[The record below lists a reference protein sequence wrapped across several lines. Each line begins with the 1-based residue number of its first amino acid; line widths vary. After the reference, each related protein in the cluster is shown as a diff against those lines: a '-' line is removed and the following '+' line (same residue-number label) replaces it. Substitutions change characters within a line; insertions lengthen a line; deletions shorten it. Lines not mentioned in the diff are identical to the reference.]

1 MNPRD
6 CWTESDRCN
15 AESQT
20 VEECGQRLKII
31 LESQSNPQPN
41 HHLLVHLSQYLNQIS
56 QQSHTSPRLLG
67 QTFTKIFFKHYLR
80 YRHGIHSFIHS
91 FTGSEAS
98 LLDN

>member
-1 MNPRD
+1 
-6 CWTESDRCN
+6 
-15 AESQT
+15 SQT

-41 HHLLVHLSQYLNQIS
+41 HHLLVHLSQYLNQVS

-80 YRHGIHSFIHS
+80 AEGIQKLHIRIL
-91 FTGSEAS
+91 EALTAFGGLEMQS
-98 LLDN
+98 AP